1 MILYFRYRSRGLETE
16 AASSVAGPGPH
27 RAHRGPAL
35 ATVTVVTFPDVGL
48 MRQRAADIIRDRICF
63 NFVS

>member
-27 RAHRGPAL
+27 RAHS
-35 ATVTVVTFPDVGL
+35 TVVTFPDVGL